1 MFTPTFV
8 MVQTELLI
16 VILIIPLY
24 KFCGFCMIIKL
35 LKLSRVYTVSWF
47 PGLPFFL
54 VNVSEIKLTY
64 EIVDSKNN
72 NTLNE

>member
-1 MFTPTFV
+1 
-8 MVQTELLI
+8 
-16 VILIIPLY
+16 
-24 KFCGFCMIIKL
+24 MIIKL